1 MTVKTLCEK
10 LSESIVG
17 VLGNIGDRLVISSLI
32 RLGYRGDSFLGIIL
46 VGESSAIGEKDLAY
60 KLSRGSRINL
70 YVAIISFLYLKVKKT
85 PHLIRSAEK
94 KLLLIKNIVLYD

>member
-1 MTVKTLCEK
+1 MITPIYFFEI
-10 LSESIVG
+10 E
-17 VLGNIGDRLVISSLI
+17 I
-32 RLGYRGDSFLGIIL
+32 RTPSFLLLLLWNFLERDVPKYSGPVDFLGIIL